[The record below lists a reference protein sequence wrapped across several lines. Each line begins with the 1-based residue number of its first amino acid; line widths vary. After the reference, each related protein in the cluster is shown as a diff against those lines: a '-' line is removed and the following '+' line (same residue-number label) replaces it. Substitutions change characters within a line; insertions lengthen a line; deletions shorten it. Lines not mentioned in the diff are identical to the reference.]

1 LQVSSAVEGSVS
13 VSSAGRARSSIDPCV
28 LHTGGDSFSNPLALR
43 ELEGRLFID
52 GKPFDDE
59 AVAAR

>member
-1 LQVSSAVEGSVS
+1 LTS
-13 VSSAGRARSSIDPCV
+13 CV
-28 LHTGGDSFSNPLALR
+28 LHTGGDSFSNSLALR

-52 GKPFDDE
+52 GKPFGDE